1 MKKFLMSLIV
11 GKNGKASLSRLG
23 YALTVATAIFW
34 VNIIF
39 FLYVYCAYK
48 GSPIPDMPS
57 QLVMVILTL
66 LGGYLGSKGTEA
78 FARFSQGNEFTNTV
92 TKPSRSQVE
101 EAESQYDDGPPP
113 AKGNLP
119 GANSDL

>member
-1 MKKFLMSLIV
+1 MKKFLLSLIV

-34 VNIIF
+34 VNVIF

-78 FARFSQGNEFTNTV
+78 FARFSQGNEFTNTINS
-92 TKPSRSQVE
+92 KPPKE
-101 EAESQYDDGPPP
+101 EAESQYEDGPPP